1 MKSGGSIL
9 GDVTRMEQLTKSPN
23 AYVRGSPTR
32 GVLGGI
38 GEHTN
43 DVVLLC
49 EGAGYD
55 CVIVESVGLGQSEV
69 SIDQAVDLL
78 ILLVCYIPA
87 RSQDCA
93 LVVLCVWYRVDANSG
108 LRVCAQVPP
117 AGGDDLQGQ
126 KKGIMEVADM
136 VVINKADGELLNVRI
151 REAMACY
158 PKTFRAV

>member
-1 MKSGGSIL
+1 VVAIGTLGAAVVDVCVCVVAGFVFAQMKTIVAFSDPSSMKSGGSIL
-9 GDVTRMEQLTKSPN
+9 GDVTRMDKLTKSPN

-78 ILLVCYIPA
+78 ILLVGSCFLPKFWCTCC
-87 RSQDCA
+87 SP
-93 LVVLCVWYRVDANSG
+93 RVDEV
-108 LRVCAQVPP
+108 RFRTV
-117 AGGDDLQGQ
+117 AGATGG
-126 KKGIMEVADM
+126 
-136 VVINKADGELLNVRI
+136 R
-151 REAMACY
+151 R
-158 PKTFRAV
+158 